1 MGISFIIVS
10 MGQGAEEK
18 AAGEKMDTTILTMA
32 IILGSLFISIFILII
47 WFIIKSRKKPG
58 HGSEEECE
66 AQKGCL
72 VNKNIKKTGNES
84 FIQVDGLFSNP
95 TLSSPDTVSTSSDSS
110 LSLSNSSSVSQS
122 LNSNAVEEK
131 ETNSEEMEN
140 SANVIGSC
148 LHKENVTEGI
158 HDSITQEDETIER
171 KYINDNDD
179 VFRIEAEVVSNKI
192 LVSTPLRRQLSF
204 SCQEITETPILSDK
218 KENENILQTSPLDG
232 SHNVIREMSI
242 PHNSELMEKVFTE
255 TIVTDN
261 DIVTHEDVEA
271 LSKDND
277 KYDVNQSPS
286 ICEVGAECDSKIFQS
301 SVMEISHHD
310 NCYAQ
315 LFRNN
320 HLFLPV
326 LVRIFMKKYGNT
338 L

>member
-1 MGISFIIVS
+1 MGS

-18 AAGEKMDTTILTMA
+18 AAGENMDTTILTMT
-32 IILGSLFISIFILII
+32 IILGTLFISIFILII

-131 ETNSEEMEN
+131 ETNSEEIEN
-140 SANVIGSC
+140 SENLIGSC
-148 LHKENVTEGI
+148 LHEDNVTLGI
-158 HDSITQEDETIER
+158 HESITQGDDAIER
-171 KYINDNDD
+171 KYINDS
-179 VFRIEAEVVSNKI
+179 VFRIEAEVISNKI
-192 LVSTPLRRQLSF
+192 LVSTPLRKQLSF
-204 SCQEITETPILSDK
+204 SCKDITETPIMSDK
-218 KENENILQTSPLDG
+218 KENENILQTCPLDG
-232 SHNVIREMSI
+232 SYNVIREMSI
-242 PHNSELMEKVFTE
+242 PYNSELMEKVLTE
-255 TIVTDN
+255 TIVTDD
-261 DIVTHEDVEA
+261 DIVTHEDVED

-277 KYDVNQSPS
+277 EYDGNQSPS

-301 SVMEISHHD
+301 SVMEISHHN

-320 HLFLPV
+320 HLFLPA